1 MDTPKRVGIY
11 GGSFSPI
18 HLAHITL
25 AQYLIDNNFVDEVW
39 LMVSP
44 QNPLKSEDFLYP
56 EALRI
61 EMAELATAHLPLVK
75 VSDFECHLPKPTYTV
90 KTVDALRTAY
100 PDVEFALLVGG
111 DNWLIFDKWRES
123 ERLLTMCSLLVY
135 PRPGYPISAEETT
148 NMPLNVTYLA
158 DAPQMNMSS
167 SEIREVLEQGGDC
180 SDTLHP
186 DVDKKLREFFK

>member
-1 MDTPKRVGIY
+1 MATPKRVGIY

-18 HLAHITL
+18 HLAHTAL
-25 AQYLIDNNFVDEVW
+25 AQYLIDNDYVDEVW

-44 QNPLKSEDFLYP
+44 QNPLKTAHFLYP

-61 EMAELATAHLPLVK
+61 EMAELATAHLPQVK

-90 KTVDALRTAY
+90 KTLDALRAAY
-100 PDVEFALLVGG
+100 PDVELALLVGG
-111 DNWLIFDKWRES
+111 DNWLLFDKWRES

-135 PRPGYPISAEETT
+135 PRPGYPISSAEIAK
-148 NMPLNVTYLA
+148 MPSMVTYLA

-167 SEIREVLEQGGDC
+167 TEIREVFEQGGDC
-180 SDTLHP
+180 SDKLHP
-186 DVDKKLREFFK
+186 SVEAKLRTYSE